1 MSAQPPGLFFQVDF
15 VRGTRQER
23 LLWDQVS
30 LGPSLRGD
38 PLQSESS
45 TDAAARLKMH
55 LWFPGSGRE
64 GGSGRCRRLWGWSLL
79 ALMDVAA
86 GRGIVRT
93 AAPLGHSPGLP
104 GGQWL
109 GKGAWSLC
117 REQSCPGEAS
127 GAVQSLSVGN
137 WSQAGAYRAE
147 RSSQW
152 VPGLARGGTV
162 PSQGRKKGGEARE
175 PSPQRFLPHCPNAWA
190 WDTFMAP
197 GWCSDR
203 LLRPGMLLRVL
214 CLWAAPGPAAPEALG
229 GLSPHSCSGQLLHSP
244 SGPQMCLGVAKDL
257 PCRRLNSSAPAT
269 FSVCSARCP

>member
-45 TDAAARLKMH
+45 TDAAARLK
-55 LWFPGSGRE
+55 
-64 GGSGRCRRLWGWSLL
+64 
-79 ALMDVAA
+79 
-86 GRGIVRT
+86 I
-93 AAPLGHSPGLP
+93 
-104 GGQWL
+104 
-109 GKGAWSLC
+109 
-117 REQSCPGEAS
+117 
-127 GAVQSLSVGN
+127 QSLSVGN

-162 PSQGRKKGGEARE
+162 PSPGRKKGGEARE
-175 PSPQRFLPHCPNAWA
+175 PSPQRFLPHCPSAWA

-203 LLRPGMLLRVL
+203 LLRPGMLLLRVL

-269 FSVCSARCP
+269 FSVRSARCP